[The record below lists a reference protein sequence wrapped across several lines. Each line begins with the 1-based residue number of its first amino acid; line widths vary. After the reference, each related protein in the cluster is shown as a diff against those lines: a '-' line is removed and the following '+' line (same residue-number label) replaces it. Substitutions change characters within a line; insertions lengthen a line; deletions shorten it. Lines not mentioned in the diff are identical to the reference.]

1 MVYIGMADILK
12 DFDPN
17 GVGVDNGNYY
27 GLPCTAEESDLVLI
41 SVPWDVTVSYGKGT
55 AAAPDALIGASTQLD
70 LYDQSAPSEWR
81 RGIATLPVDYSL
93 AEQSEQLRR
102 EAEWVIQH
110 LEEGGSIEDSAILK
124 RLARIN
130 KGCRDMND
138 NIYRQASEWLL
149 KGKLVGLVG
158 GDHSTPYGLIRA
170 ISEHHD
176 KVGILHVD
184 AHCDLRVAY
193 EGFEYSH
200 ASIMHNVLRDFP
212 QVEKIVQVGVRDFCD
227 MEWERTQSDPRIEAF
242 DDRRL
247 AVSALKGESWHSQ
260 CERIVGSLPQKVYV
274 SFDIDGLSPDLCPH
288 TGTPVP
294 GGLSFRE
301 AVYLLEMIVE
311 SGRRIV
317 GFDMVEVTPA
327 EDDRTDEI
335 VGARILYKLCGLALK
350 SNK

>member
-1 MVYIGMADILK
+1 MADILK

-27 GLPCTAEESDLVLI
+27 GLPCSAEESDLVLI
-41 SVPWDVTVSYGKGT
+41 SAPWDVTVSYGKGT
-55 AAAPDALIGASTQLD
+55 SAAPDAIIGASTQLD
-70 LYDQSAPSEWR
+70 LYDQSAPDQWR

-93 AEQSEQLRR
+93 AELSEKLRE
-102 EAEWVIQH
+102 EAERVIQH
-110 LEEGGSIEDSAILK
+110 LEEGGTIEDSSTLK

-170 ISEHHD
+170 IAEHHE
-176 KVGILHVD
+176 KVGILHID

-212 QVEKIVQVGVRDFCD
+212 QIEKIVEVGVRDFCD
-227 MEWERTQSDPRIEAF
+227 MEYERAQSDPKLEMF
-242 DDRRL
+242 DDHKL
-247 AVSALKGESWHSQ
+247 AEWSLRGESWHSQ
-260 CERIVGSLPQKVYV
+260 CQKIVEALPQKVYI
-274 SFDIDGLSPDLCPH
+274 SFDIDGLTPELCPH

-301 AVYLLEMIVE
+301 AVYLLEQIVE
-311 SGRRIV
+311 SGRTIV
-317 GFDMVEVTPA
+317 GFDMVEVTPS

-335 VGARILYKLCGLALK
+335 VGARILYKLSGLTLK